1 LRLYNDKKLKM
12 RTAFISRL
20 TELATKDSRIMLVVG
35 DLGFGVVTEFAK
47 RFPKQFLN
55 IGVAEQNMAGVAAG
69 LALSGKIVFTY
80 SIANFPILRCLEQ
93 IRNDICYHNANV
105 ISVSV
110 GSGFCYG
117 SLGMTHHG
125 TKDIAIMRSLP
136 YMNVIAPGDPKET
149 QYATD
154 YFAEGHGPGFLR
166 LGRAGEPIVHENEI
180 NWQFGKAIKLRNGK
194 DLTIIATGSMLKKAV
209 ETADILKSNGL
220 HVTVLSMHTIKPL
233 DENAILEAANST
245 PRIVTLE
252 EHSIHGGL
260 GGAVAE
266 VLLEKFDAKIDF
278 RRFGLPSEFTKHVGS
293 HEYLL
298 QQYQLT
304 PEQIANNILFWILN
318 KKKFLVA

>member
-1 LRLYNDKKLKM
+1 M

-20 TELATKDSRIMLVVG
+20 TELAAKDSRIMLLVG
-35 DLGFGVVTEFAK
+35 DLGFGVVIDFAK
-47 RFPKQFLN
+47 RFPNQFLN
-55 IGVAEQNMAGVAAG
+55 VGVAEQNMAGVATG
-69 LALSGKIVFTY
+69 LALSGKVVFTY

-125 TKDIAIMRSLP
+125 TEDIAIMRSLP
-136 YMNVIAPGDPKET
+136 YMNIIAPGDPKET
-149 QYATD
+149 QFATD

-166 LGRAGEPIVHENEI
+166 LGRAGEPVVHEGNI
-180 NWQFGKAIKLRNGK
+180 NWQFGKAIKLRDGK

-209 ETADILKSNGL
+209 ETADILESKGQ

-245 PRIVTLE
+245 SRIITLE
-252 EHSIHGGL
+252 EHSIHG
-260 GGAVAE
+260 
-266 VLLEKFDAKIDF
+266 
-278 RRFGLPSEFTKHVGS
+278 
-293 HEYLL
+293 
-298 QQYQLT
+298 
-304 PEQIANNILFWILN
+304 
-318 KKKFLVA
+318 